1 MFLNCTYTEHHTIDS
16 DHVKNNLFMNT
27 QVHSTCGEI
36 ALAFTKKCDI
46 FTNPVFVDE
55 IFALLDGKVLGTPI
69 HCLPVCIFSARKYYA
84 MDKVA

>member
-36 ALAFTKKCDI
+36 ALAFTKKCHMQMWR
-46 FTNPVFVDE
+46 FHEYCVERTTEVQSTFGTTP
-55 IFALLDGKVLGTPI
+55 LGST
-69 HCLPVCIFSARKYYA
+69 VREAGEWA
-84 MDKVA
+84 